1 MLHLR
6 LEKHPK
12 RIFQLPLEGDE
23 ITQIL
28 LFLAQVF
35 SLIFIGLLSLTHAL
49 PKPDFT
55 PQPGDDGVYDHD
67 HAHAHDHG
75 AQAPAS
81 SAQTAEGKKCRLER
95 ADAPNGPLCFNEPE
109 CQEVCAPD
117 IKQVPYSLNKLVCL
131 DIKYFTNMFYMILS
145 CQLYCMSITPSRAG
159 LESEWNVT
167 SLIRRRRFF
176 RCPMGFGLMSRAY
189 LPVTLSID

>member
-12 RIFQLPLEGDE
+12 RIFQLHLEGDK

-131 DIKYFTNMFYMILS
+131 EIKYFTIIFYMILS
-145 CQLYCMSITPSRAG
+145 CQLYCMSITPPPPDFFFAPWG
-159 LESEWNVT
+159 L
-167 SLIRRRRFF
+167 
-176 RCPMGFGLMSRAY
+176 
-189 LPVTLSID
+189 D